1 MPSSRVCKC
10 TSDQLASLPCGLNCA
25 SLVFGVKACS
35 PDLHLPTHLHRR
47 TISRLLRTL
56 PSLSM
61 VLSQSIP
68 TSELHRVLAGVMGV
82 SLTPIIKSLSKPY
95 RSPLVPSTGCYKRS
109 DGDSL
114 ISHLTLTLYLVLGE
128 LSSQID
134 TTLYLFPSITSSP
147 YTLRGRVVTG

>member
-1 MPSSRVCKC
+1 MP
-10 TSDQLASLPCGLNCA
+10 PW
-25 SLVFGVKACS
+25 SLV
-35 PDLHLPTHLHRR
+35 
-47 TISRLLRTL
+47 SRLVPLTCISQLIFIAAPSAVCLRIL

-114 ISHLTLTLYLVLGE
+114 ISHLTLTLYLVLGD